1 VAVNVEGGREIA
13 ALVPGA
19 RYIEL
24 PGTDH
29 IPFIGDNAGEIVD
42 AVREFRQGR
51 PPSQSSRDRRWRDL
65 LDEHDKAVRAEL
77 ARFRGHEVKSLGDGF
92 LATFDGPA
100 RAIHCAQSI
109 MSALRPLGIPIRAGI
124 HTGEVEIAGH
134 DIRGIAVH
142 ITSRVASLGGTDDI
156 LVSRTIKDIVA
167 GSGITFEDFGTHV
180 LKGVPDDWQL
190 YRVADLAR
198 ADAAF

>member
-1 VAVNVEGGREIA
+1 MA
-13 ALVPGA
+13 ALG
-19 RYIEL
+19 
-24 PGTDH
+24 
-29 IPFIGDNAGEIVD
+29 
-42 AVREFRQGR
+42 
-51 PPSQSSRDRRWRDL
+51 DRRWRDL
-65 LDEHDKAVRAEL
+65 LDEHDKAVQAEL
-77 ARFRGHEVKSLGDGF
+77 ARFRGHEVTSLGDGF

-109 MSALRPLGIPIRAGI
+109 MTALRPLGIPICAGI

-156 LVSRTIKDIVA
+156 VVSRTIKDIVA
-167 GSGITFEDFGTHV
+167 GSGITFEDFGIHV

-198 ADAAF
+198 ADAAFNAVPRTQSD